1 MCLLKDVRGLGF
13 CDLECF
19 RALLVKQGW
28 RILSNPQSLLARL
41 LKGKYF
47 SSTTFLNAKQGSRA
61 SWVSRVFYREEFCLR
76 KVSIANWEMV
86 NQFYVT
92 KIVGFQLFFLISLEL
107 KRLMIIHLLWS
118 LIWSIYL
125 KGLEGIY
132 LQSNF
137 HEEGIAHIM
146 SIPTR
151 LINCED
157 KYVWHYNHQGCYSV
171 KSKYRIACQLN
182 AACFPSI
189 AGDPG
194 PSSSSNLTVFW
205 RNFWKLELSHKLYF
219 FLWHLFKGR
228 LPTNENIH

>member
-118 LIWSIYL
+118 LIWSILSQKLGRYL
-125 KGLEGIY
+125 CFNQIFMKKALLILCLY
-132 LQSNF
+132 LLDSL
-137 HEEGIAHIM
+137 
-146 SIPTR
+146 
-151 LINCED
+151 LI
-157 KYVWHYNHQGCYSV
+157 V
-171 KSKYRIACQLN
+171 KTNMFGTIITKDAILLN
-182 AACFPSI
+182 Q
-189 AGDPG
+189 
-194 PSSSSNLTVFW
+194 
-205 RNFWKLELSHKLYF
+205 
-219 FLWHLFKGR
+219 
-228 LPTNENIH
+228 NIV